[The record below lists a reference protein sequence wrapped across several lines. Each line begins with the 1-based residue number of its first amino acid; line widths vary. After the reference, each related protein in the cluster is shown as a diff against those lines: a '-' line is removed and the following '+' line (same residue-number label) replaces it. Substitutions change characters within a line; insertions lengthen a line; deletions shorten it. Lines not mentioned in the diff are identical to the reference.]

1 MIRLRLVNNK
11 GQAAAEMA
19 ILGVLVLMAFSF
31 VMNFGQSLGTVQQ
44 TKMKSFR
51 KAMKKAYEKNGTVSY
66 TLRKNSNLASVNAGF
81 FQGQES
87 TAEGAYSVT
96 WAKGQSGPE
105 GTSDE
110 GSYGYW
116 QINNTRPVELPTK
129 AQTQFGPTGQES
141 DEEIKTPYSVY
152 RVDEVRTGSYDYKLK
167 KEERNSGI
175 DYDKRARLIDTSVS
189 TLGVRINTNV
199 DTNPG
204 DDDTPM
210 PNYTEPDATRILW
223 PVIHVPVDTQIYS
236 YDEDW
241 HVSHDLQE

>member
-1 MIRLRLVNNK
+1 MGLSNNK

-19 ILGVLVLMAFSF
+19 ILGILVLLAFSF
-31 VMNFGQSLGTVQQ
+31 VINFGQSLGTVQQ

-51 KAMKKAYEKNGTVSY
+51 KAMKKAYEKNGTVAY
-66 TLRKNSNLASVNAGF
+66 TLRKNSNLANINASF
-81 FQGQES
+81 FQGQDS
-87 TAEGAYSVT
+87 TVEGSYSVT
-96 WAKGQSGPE
+96 WAKGQSGPD

-110 GSYGYW
+110 GAYSYW

-129 AQTQFGPTGQES
+129 AQYQYGPTGQES
-141 DEEIKTPYSVY
+141 DEKIKTPYSVY
-152 RVDEVRTGSYDYKLK
+152 RVDETRTGTYDYRLK
-167 KEERNSGI
+167 KEESNSGI

-204 DDDTPM
+204 DDDTPT
-210 PNYTEPDATRILW
+210 PDYTRRTLL
-223 PVIHVPVDTQIYS
+223 PVIDVPVDTQIYS

-241 HVSHDLQE
+241 SVPHDLQE